1 MHENEFSNPER
12 WLETARDYKRKG
24 DFISA
29 LTAVEQ
35 ACVRLP
41 AQDTQALAAAFSLKG
56 LVLEKLKRYE
66 ESAKAL
72 SKAARFSPTNATIA
86 ANLISVYFLCG
97 DYQAAITTAGTA
109 LERFPDQISLWA
121 ARAAAYVMLRDI
133 DKALDDFS
141 VVVGRL
147 QPEFLQLPPADQ
159 AQIYNNYANTLVYA
173 ERYVEAGTHLQK
185 ACALC
190 PDIAE
195 YHEQAVRAL
204 RFGRNF
210 EAAKKI
216 AEQAKPLLEHSRL
229 NQANTLKLSLA
240 FLYLTLE
247 DYDRGLPL
255 YENRMTPEAAN
266 PSPARTLPFK
276 GNNEYALLQ
285 QCPERG
291 LMHYKD
297 APEKQKKARL
307 KNAHI
312 LVTTE
317 QGYGDMIMFAR
328 FLRMLC
334 QQAKSVT
341 FYQID
346 AVLALQTLW
355 IEAPDNLHILS
366 APASLP
372 AFDYWICEA
381 SLPCFYQASAQDL
394 PPPVRLKAQ
403 DSDKARWKDW
413 LDDHCQTQSDWPR
426 IGVVGHWRHNDKRFQ
441 KQMGLVALESLA
453 DKPCWFIALEPEL
466 LPEDQTLVEEGQWK
480 SLLRPA
486 LPYRDFADSAA
497 LISNLDRVITVDT
510 VFIHLAASLGVPVDA
525 LIPFAADWR
534 WGLAEKGG
542 GPWYEKG
549 VTIYRQKTA
558 GDWSTCIDQVAK
570 TL

>member
-1 MHENEFSNPER
+1 MNEKESGFSTPEN
-12 WLETARDYKRKG
+12 WLEAAKHYKRKG

-56 LVLEKLKRYE
+56 LVLEKLKRYQ
-66 ESAKAL
+66 ESAQAL
-72 SKAARFSPTNATIA
+72 RKAARFSPTNATIA
-86 ANLISVYFLCG
+86 ANLISVHFLRG
-97 DYQAAITTAGTA
+97 DYQAAISAAGTA

-141 VVVGRL
+141 IVTGRL

-190 PDIAE
+190 PDISE

-210 EAAKKI
+210 EAAIKI
-216 AEQAKPLLEHSRL
+216 AEQAKPLLEHSDALR
-229 NQANTLKLSLA
+229 LSLA

-255 YENRMTPEAAN
+255 YENRMTSEAVN
-266 PSPARTLPFK
+266 SPPGGALPFK
-276 GNNEYALLQ
+276 ANEDYVLLQ
-285 QCPERG
+285 QCPELN
-291 LMHYKD
+291 LMQHKD
-297 APEKQKKARL
+297 APEKQKKTLL
-307 KNAHI
+307 KKSRI

-328 FLRMLC
+328 FLSMLC

-341 FYQID
+341 FYQTRPE
-346 AVLALQTLW
+346 LTLQTLW
-355 IEAPDNLHILS
+355 IEAPDNLNIVS
-366 APASLP
+366 APAPLP

-381 SLPCFYQASAQDL
+381 SLPCFYQASVRDL
-394 PPPVRLKAQ
+394 PPPVRLQAPQ
-403 DSDKARWKDW
+403 PDIIRWKDW
-413 LDDHCQTQSDWPR
+413 LDDHCQTQPDWPR

-441 KQMGLVALESLA
+441 KQMGLIALEPLA
-453 DKPCWFIALEPEL
+453 AKPCWFIALEPEL
-466 LPEDQTLVEEGQWK
+466 LPEDQAFIDQGHFK
-480 SLLRPA
+480 NLLRPPA
-486 LPYRDFADSAA
+486 AYRDFADSAA

-525 LIPFAADWR
+525 LVPFAADWR
-534 WGLAEKGG
+534 WGLAEQGG
-542 GPWYEKG
+542 GPWYQKG